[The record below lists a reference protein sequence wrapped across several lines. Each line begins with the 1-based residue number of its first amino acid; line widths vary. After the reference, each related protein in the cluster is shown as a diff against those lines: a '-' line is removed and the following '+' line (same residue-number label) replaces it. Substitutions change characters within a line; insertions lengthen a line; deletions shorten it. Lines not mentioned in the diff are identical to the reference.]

1 MEFLK
6 EQYRQSIDFL
16 RGPLQIYLKNTVIAF
31 FVIWVIFFAVC
42 LFRPDV
48 LSMLIEYI
56 QSVVENANISGIIK
70 LGQERRG
77 LNIDLQFF
85 AEKDIKNKALYHYK
99 GLFVNFE
106 RVLKNMRTRLTI
118 RNNSIRIGIRLTND
132 TK

>member
-1 MEFLK
+1 MSKYSLDEENK
-6 EQYRQSIDFL
+6 RRYDARARDWKAACRDVTMPAEEPI
-16 RGPLQIYLKNTVIAF
+16 TVPI
-31 FVIWVIFFAVC
+31 
-42 LFRPDV
+42 P
-48 LSMLIEYI
+48 
-56 QSVVENANISGIIK
+56 VENANISGIIK

-106 RVLKNMRTRLTI
+106 RVLKNMKTRLTI